1 MSEVIKNLDSTLGR
15 LEQTMLSILGTLDK
29 RAFRKA
35 NKLLQDQL
43 EKTEKLN
50 KVKEE
55 QLKIEEKRKKIAEF
69 YAKNNTEEIKKV
81 DGLTKRTQILNLTL
95 GKLAEEQG
103 LAKKENVKFGLS
115 LENMNKYVE
124 QGGTKLEFLA
134 LFMTSAS
141 EQMQIF
147 GFEAVAVRRV
157 MYGFLPRGAFRLVNQ
172 LATTFNGVGSVLR
185 GLGEDGEKT
194 SGVLGNLVKISK
206 KTLGF
211 KFVDKKKKKE
221 EDGSTDDAFGGL
233 FSMSTKQT
241 KQAIKNIK
249 KAEKASRK
257 EKLKSQKLDAKNAKF
272 RLKQKIKDEKAARD
286 KVNEYRTAAERAFVK
301 QSGKFGALGDTR
313 TLEEYRQQQEKFVQE
328 SLDQVRA
335 QPGSQLAKRESALKK
350 ASGRVKDQKKQHEQA
365 AKALEDTQKNSP
377 FRKRARK
384 IQKFT
389 TSMLGT
395 IRQVLTSAGKFMFM
409 GLFIIMGIIVVLKSL
424 GPTIFKAIKAAID
437 FAKPAFEFIFEAF
450 GTIWEGLT
458 EIFDG
463 IFGDGGLDKALSGII
478 KVAFGILKVVVG
490 ILYAVAL
497 LAIGFIGN
505 FIGGLWS
512 SFTGWLVKFLNGG
525 NKIARTVVLIATIA
539 AGIIAAIMG
548 APVLIIAGVMG
559 VVFAAAK
566 FLSKKI
572 KKIPGFSKG
581 GVSSGGM
588 ALVGEKGPELVSL
601 PAGSRVHNNR
611 ESRNMAKKGT
621 VNNYN
626 TFNIHVNP
634 KDLSDP
640 EMKKIID
647 RINKEMRTKLGI
659 RTSL

>member
-1 MSEVIKNLDSTLGR
+1 MSEVIKNLDATLSR
-15 LEQTMLSILGTLDK
+15 LEQTMLSILGALDK

-35 NKLLQDQL
+35 NKLLEEQL
-43 EKTEKLN
+43 DKTQKLN

-69 YAKNNTEEIKKV
+69 YAKKDTEEVKKV
-81 DGLTKRTQILNLTL
+81 EGLTRRTQILNKTLT
-95 GKLAEEQG
+95 KLAEEQG

-141 EQMQIF
+141 EQMQIL
-147 GFEAVAVRRV
+147 GFEASSVRRV
-157 MYGFLPRGAFRLVNQ
+157 IYGFLPRGAFRLVNQ
-172 LATTFNGVGSVLR
+172 LATTFNGLGSVFR
-185 GLGEDGEKT
+185 GVSEDGEKT
-194 SGVLGNLVKISK
+194 SSVLGKLVNISK

-241 KQAIKNIK
+241 KQAIKNMK
-249 KAEKASRK
+249 KAEKISRK
-257 EKLKSQKLDAKNAKF
+257 EKLKSQKLEAKNAKF
-272 RLKQKIKDEKAARD
+272 RLKQRIKEENAARD

-301 QSGKFGALGDTR
+301 QSGQFGALGDTR
-313 TLEEYRQQQEKFVQE
+313 TLEEYRQQQEEFVE
-328 SLDQVRA
+328 KMLSDVRA
-335 QPGSQLAKRESALKK
+335 QPGSQLAERESALRK

-377 FRKRARK
+377 FRKRAQK

-395 IRQVLTSAGKFMFM
+395 VRQVLMSAGKFMFM
-409 GLFIIMGIIVVLKSL
+409 GLFVIMGIIVILKTI

-437 FAKPAFEFIFEAF
+437 FAKPAFDFIFEAF

-478 KVAFGILKVVVG
+478 KVAFGILKVIVG
-490 ILYAVAL
+490 ILYAVVML
-497 LAIGFIGN
+497 SIGFIGN

-512 SFTGWLVKFLNGG
+512 AFTGWLVAFMSKG
-525 NKIARTVVLIATIA
+525 NKIARAAVLAVTIA

-566 FLSKKI
+566 FLMKKLE
-572 KKIPGFSKG
+572 KIPGFSTG

-588 ALVGEKGPELVSL
+588 ALVGEKGPEFVSL
-601 PAGSRVHNNR
+601 PAGSRIHNNR
-611 ESRNMAKKGT
+611 ESKNMARKGT

-626 TFNIHVNP
+626 TFNINVNP
-634 KDLSDP
+634 KDLSDQ
-640 EMKKIID
+640 EMKKVID
-647 RINKEMRTKLGI
+647 RISKEMRVGLGR

>member
-1 MSEVIKNLDSTLGR
+1 MSEVIKNLDATLGR
-15 LEQTMLSILGTLDK
+15 LEQTMLSILGALDK

-35 NKLLQDQL
+35 SKLLEEQL
-43 EKTEKLN
+43 DKTQQLN

-69 YAKNNTEEIKKV
+69 YAKKDTEEVKKV
-81 DGLTKRTQILNLTL
+81 EGLTRRTQILNRTLT
-95 GKLAEEQG
+95 KLAEEQG

-115 LENMNKYVE
+115 LENMSKYVDE
-124 QGGTKLEFLA
+124 GGTRLEFLA

-185 GLGEDGEKT
+185 GLGEDGEET
-194 SGVLGNLVKISK
+194 SGILGNLVKISK

-241 KQAIKNIK
+241 KQAIKNMK
-249 KAEKASRK
+249 KAEKISRK

-272 RLKQKIKDEKAARD
+272 RLKQRIKEENAARD
-286 KVNEYRTAAERAFVK
+286 KVNEYRTAAEKAFVK
-301 QSGKFGALGDTR
+301 QSGKFGALGDNR
-313 TLEEYRQQQEKFVQE
+313 TLQEYKQQQEEFVQKML
-328 SLDQVRA
+328 SDLRTDPVL
-335 QPGSQLAKRESALKK
+335 GGDLLKRESALKK
-350 ASGRVKDQKKQHEQA
+350 ASGKVKDQKKQHEQA

-409 GLFIIMGIIVVLKSL
+409 GLFVIMGIIVILKTI

-566 FLSKKI
+566 FLL
-572 KKIPGFSKG
+572 KKIPGFSTG

-611 ESRNMAKKGT
+611 ESKNMAGKGT

-634 KDLSDP
+634 KDLSDQ
-640 EMKKIID
+640 EMKKVID